1 MANKDVWDAIVQT
14 DGAPANS
21 FEFLL
26 DIYYGGSFHRTA
38 DITDLNPA
46 FTAKNRSRE
55 TYAAK
60 GVDSAMK
67 YGFNLSLT
75 WNHEPIRDAVG
86 AFQPELNALFQADRA
101 VGIANIMRLRAYDAL
116 GADYAFDGD
125 FSISVSRSGTGADEK
140 AWYTITA
147 TLVKFRGWIT
157 NPVISG
163 NKPQI
168 DNVDPDTAA
177 TGATVYIEGVGF
189 TGTTGVT
196 GVKFGTTNATSYTV
210 VNDGLIAAVVPAGT
224 EDQSMP
230 ITVTN
235 STGTS
240 DPLAWVHE

>member
-21 FEFLL
+21 FEFLIDL
-26 DIYYGGSFHRTA
+26 YYGGSFKRTA

-75 WNHEPIRDAVG
+75 WNHEPIRDALG
-86 AFQPELNALFQADRA
+86 LYQADLNAL
-101 VGIANIMRLRAYDAL
+101 IAAEKATGLANVMRIRVYDAL

-140 AWYTITA
+140 AWFTITA
-147 TLVKFRGWIT
+147 TLVKFRGWIA
-157 NPVISG
+157 NPVLTG
-163 NKPQI
+163 NTPVI
-168 DNVDPDTAA
+168 ESVSPASAA
-177 TGATVYIEGVGF
+177 AAAHVYIQGEGF
-189 TGTTGVT
+189 TGTVVTT
-196 GVKFGTTNATSYTV
+196 GVKFGATNATSWVV
-210 VNDGLIAAVVPAGT
+210 VNDNLIDAVVPAGGAGST
-224 EDQSMP
+224 P
-230 ITVTN
+230 IIVTN
-235 STGTS
+235 AAGASAPFPFTH
-240 DPLAWVHE
+240 L